1 MSFNP
6 NIPIV
11 TDPILQSQRQIRANF
26 QAMAAAWS
34 VNHTQLTGNMD
45 FQGMHNNFNLRPQMS
60 DPATGAT
67 EVALYNKIVS
77 SIPQLFF
84 RPNNSQTPIQ
94 MSYQNVKVD
103 ASDTQ
108 FTFMAGPFIIYA
120 GKIIQPVNGV
130 LVVLSPGSSL
140 IHIDLIATNIKI
152 VPTIPPTAVATN
164 LSGMSFNVQYQMIA
178 PGQPIPFDLFYFG
191 VGLP

>member
-34 VNHTQLTGNMD
+34 VNHTQLTANMD
-45 FQGMHNNFNLRPQMS
+45 LQGMHNNFSLRPQMS
-60 DPATGAT
+60 DAATGAT

-120 GKIIQPVNGV
+120 GKIIQPTNGL
-130 LVVLSPGSSL
+130 LVVLAPGSSL
-140 IHIDLIATNIKI
+140 IHIDLIATNITV
-152 VPTIPPTAVATN
+152 VPTIAPTAVATN
-164 LSGMSFNVQYQMIA
+164 LSGMSFNVQYQNVGA
-178 PGQPIPFDLFYFG
+178 APIPFDLFYFG

>member
-11 TDPILQSQRQIRANF
+11 TDPILQSQRQIRANY
-26 QAMAAAWS
+26 QAIAAAWS
-34 VNHTQLTGNMD
+34 VNHTQLTGNID
-45 FQGMHNNFNLRPQMS
+45 FQGMHNNFSLRPQGA

-77 SIPQLFF
+77 SIPQLFY

-94 MSYQNVKVD
+94 LSYQNVKAD
-103 ASDTQ
+103 SSDTQ
-108 FTFMAGPFIIYA
+108 FTFLAGPFIVYM
-120 GKIIQPVNGV
+120 GKIIQPTNGV
-130 LVVLSPGSSL
+130 LVSLSPGSQI
-140 IHIDLIATNIKI
+140 IHVDLIATNISV

-164 LSGMSFNVQYQMIA
+164 LSGTSFNVQYQNVGA
-178 PGQPIPFDLFYFG
+178 APIPFDLFYFA